1 MAGRVVLT
9 HLVTLD
15 DLYGL
20 AMVFEISSGLGSTSG
35 ARPNYAR
42 ILWAC
47 DPIDLPTQK
56 AFKHSCRQIN
66 QASPAPQRNES
77 PPRSVRRA
85 GDLLGLAAA
94 AGGNTNLI
102 G

>member
-1 MAGRVVLT
+1 M
-9 HLVTLD
+9 LVFF
-15 DLYGL
+15 GL
-20 AMVFEISSGLGSTSG
+20 AILSTYPLKKLSNILAG
-35 ARPNYAR
+35 KLIKRP
-42 ILWAC
+42 
-47 DPIDLPTQK
+47 
-56 AFKHSCRQIN
+56 
-66 QASPAPQRNES
+66 PAPQRNES